1 MHYVTVVSMV
11 YLTGYLRKRLN
22 AKVLCNWVNIS
33 NIINAI
39 FLQRLGCL
47 FDWQNILARMREKD
61 GFLERQGGALSGL
74 PLQVPQ
80 PNVWHLQ
87 KPLTRCLIV
96 GSLGVG
102 KVIFLFFQLNFLWN
116 NASNCP
122 EPIGRPSTCP
132 ITALSRLTTT
142 SQRNGVAGVSG
153 L

>member
-1 MHYVTVVSMV
+1 MKYRMHYVTVVSMV

-33 NIINAI
+33 NIMNAI

-96 GSLGVG
+96 GWLGVG
-102 KVIFLFFQLNFLWN
+102 KVTFCSFNWIFFGIML
-116 NASNCP
+116 A
-122 EPIGRPSTCP
+122 
-132 ITALSRLTTT
+132 TALSQL
-142 SQRNGVAGVSG
+142 GG
-153 L
+153 LQHVLLLPLAASPRPLRETV